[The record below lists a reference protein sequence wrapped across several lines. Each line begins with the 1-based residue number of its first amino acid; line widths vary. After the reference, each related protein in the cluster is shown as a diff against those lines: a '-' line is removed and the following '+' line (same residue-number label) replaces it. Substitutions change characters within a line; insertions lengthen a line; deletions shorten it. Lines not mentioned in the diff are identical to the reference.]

1 MRPRTYSSEQIRS
14 LDDLTARLDAAAAD
28 RQAAFNR
35 GFYWGAI
42 SGSAFVSSLAFVFWA
57 LQ

>member
-1 MRPRTYSSEQIRS
+1 MRPRTYSSEQIRT
-14 LDDLTARLDAAAAD
+14 LDDITATLDAAAAD

-35 GFYWGAI
+35 GFYWGVV
-42 SGSAFVSSLAFVFWA
+42 SGFAFVSFLGFIFWA